1 METFECILA
10 KERPGSLVR
19 ERGKVSKK
27 MRLRL
32 RWFYL

>member
-19 ERGKVSKK
+19 ERGKVSKNEA
-27 MRLRL
+27 
-32 RWFYL
+32 